1 MVYFVIKK
9 IKYLVLEFLTIRR
22 LPPIPPR
29 IFPAFRLLFL
39 QQVIESKY
47 MYIESEWQTAMA
59 VAELAKKVPTNKGG
73 NKKRKKMWEF
83 LFIIQN
89 RYNKKNIPD

>member
-22 LPPIPPR
+22 LPPIPTR

-47 MYIESEWQTAMA
+47 MYIESEWQT
-59 VAELAKKVPTNKGG
+59 AKKVPTNKGG